1 MKYMYANRF
10 LVYRVGR
17 STTMTIMIVIR
28 SSREVQTHSWDTIVS
43 VLNIKET
50 FYRTISLKSVKVPC
64 KKTFYAYIAF
74 V

>member
-1 MKYMYANRF
+1 MKYMDANRF

-50 FYRTISLKSVKVPC
+50 F
-64 KKTFYAYIAF
+64 
-74 V
+74 